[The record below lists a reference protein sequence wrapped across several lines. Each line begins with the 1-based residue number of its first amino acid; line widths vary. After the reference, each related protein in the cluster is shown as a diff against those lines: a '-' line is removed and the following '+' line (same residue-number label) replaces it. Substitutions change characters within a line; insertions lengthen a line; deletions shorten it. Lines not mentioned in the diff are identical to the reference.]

1 MSGLFCEGIGSKQAS
16 KQATVGSDDDD
27 CVAREVVMMTDVPE
41 CLAVSDRGSR
51 KWWREGRR

>member
-1 MSGLFCEGIGSKQAS
+1 MKELVEAS

-27 CVAREVVMMTDVPE
+27 GVAREVVMTTDVPE
-41 CLAVSDRGSR
+41 RLAASDRGSR

>member
-27 CVAREVVMMTDVPE
+27 CVACKVVMTTDVPE
-41 CLAVSDRGSR
+41 RLAASDRVSR